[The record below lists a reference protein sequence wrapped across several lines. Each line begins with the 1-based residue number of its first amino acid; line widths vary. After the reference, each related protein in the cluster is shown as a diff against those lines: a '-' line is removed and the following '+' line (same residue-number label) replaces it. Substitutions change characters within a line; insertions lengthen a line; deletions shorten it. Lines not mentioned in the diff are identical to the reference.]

1 MRCCNF
7 QRFYEKRE
15 FSTTGSCPWYL
26 WMSGINSVIPG
37 HVSSVGVPV
46 SLHRK
51 CLSFVLETRIEGK
64 SEMDIY
70 T

>member
-1 MRCCNF
+1 
-7 QRFYEKRE
+7 
-15 FSTTGSCPWYL
+15 
-26 WMSGINSVIPG
+26 MSGINSVIPG